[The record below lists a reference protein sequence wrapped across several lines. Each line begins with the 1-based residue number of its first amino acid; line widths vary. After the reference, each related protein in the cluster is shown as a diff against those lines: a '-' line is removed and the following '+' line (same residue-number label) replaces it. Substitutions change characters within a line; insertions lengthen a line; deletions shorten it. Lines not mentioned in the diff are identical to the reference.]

1 VPRVGDAITKFG
13 EEVQTNI
20 LDRIGGSLED
30 INGISHDIRTTT
42 IPQINDTILTIQ
54 QAVNS
59 TQTVQ
64 TTTIIFLIVF
74 TLTCIAIIIL
84 IIYYIYRDMNRGT
97 VYQVTHACHSIIFH
111 LKYYSVNCC
120 TCTHK

>member
-1 VPRVGDAITKFG
+1 MPRVGDAITKFG
-13 EEVQTNI
+13 EEIQTNI
-20 LDRIGGSLED
+20 LNRIGGSLED

-42 IPQINDTILTIQ
+42 IPQINDTILSIQ

-97 VYQVTHACHSIIFH
+97 VYQVTPNA
-111 LKYYSVNCC
+111 
-120 TCTHK
+120 TQ